1 MAAPMMNLKV
11 IQAEEPAPAVL
22 ELQEITKRYG
32 DMPVLDGINFSV
44 GQGEFV
50 SVVGPSGS
58 GKTTLLMTISG
69 LQPPTSG
76 DVVFDGNAGPGPHDG
91 MSIVFQDYSRSLFP
105 WRRNASN
112 VALGLHRNKV
122 LSKSERLDRARS
134 MLEQVGLG
142 NFSRSFPWQ
151 LSGGM
156 QQRVAIA
163 RALISDPHLLLLD
176 EPLAAVDAQT
186 RADVQDLI
194 LTLAAKRSQAAL
206 LVTHDVEE
214 AIYMSDRVIVLTHV
228 PTRVQE
234 EVLVDLPRPRN
245 QLTTQEDPRFLKLRH
260 HILSLIH
267 TNRK

>member
-1 MAAPMMNLKV
+1 MTNLKV
-11 IQAEEPAPAVL
+11 IRAEQSSSTVL
-22 ELQEITKRYG
+22 KLQDITKRYG
-32 DMPVLDGINFSV
+32 ELLVLDGINFSV
-44 GQGEFV
+44 GEGEFV

-76 DVVFDGNAGPGPHDG
+76 DVVFDGKATPEPHDG

-112 VALGLHRNKV
+112 VALGMHRNKI
-122 LSKSERLDRARS
+122 LSKSERLEHAIS
-134 MLEQVGLG
+134 LLEQVGLG
-142 NFSRSFPWQ
+142 KFSRSFPWQ

-163 RALISDPHLLLLD
+163 RALVSDPHLLLLD

-186 RADVQDLI
+186 RAEIQDLI
-194 LTLAAKRSQAAL
+194 LTLAAKRSQATL

-214 AIYMSDRVIVLTHV
+214 AIYMSDRIIVLTRV
-228 PTRVQE
+228 PTRVQDE
-234 EVLVDLPRPRN
+234 ILVDLPRPRN
-245 QLTTQEDPRFLKLRH
+245 QLTTREDPRFLKLRH

-267 TNRK
+267 ANKK

>member
-1 MAAPMMNLKV
+1 MASPMTTLKV
-11 IQAEEPAPAVL
+11 IHANETARPIL
-22 ELQEITKRYG
+22 ELQEIGKSYG
-32 DMPVLDGINFSV
+32 DLVVLDGINFSV
-44 GQGEFV
+44 GEGEFV

-76 DVVFDGNAGPGPHDG
+76 KVVFGGNAGTGPHDG

-112 VALGLHRNKV
+112 VALGLHRDRI
-122 LSKSERLDRARS
+122 LSKDARLDRARS

-142 NFSRSFPWQ
+142 SFSRSFPWQ

-186 RADVQDLI
+186 RAEVQDLI

-245 QLTTQEDPRFLKLRH
+245 QLTTREDPKFLKLRH